1 MPPGLESGSSYTN
14 RFIDTTQAGWN
25 NPPMKHHIIV
35 VAATFLGALTLS
47 LPDAAAQANGTS
59 PARATTGSS
68 SKTWTVP
75 RTPWGDPD
83 LQGLWPANDMQGT
96 PYERP
101 AQFGERATLTP
112 QELAERQAQTV
123 RQEEV
128 DSETVVNTQRAPRG
142 TGTGPPSHWGER
154 GKPSPQASLIVDP
167 PDGRFPPMTAD
178 GVRRSKEAYSTY
190 FLDFPDAVTAH
201 PFDTFEDLG
210 PYDRCI
216 TRGLL
221 PSMLPTGYNMGN
233 QIFQIPGFVIIR
245 NEMIHETRVIPLDG
259 RPHVGAKIR
268 SYMGDSRG
276 RWEGDTLVIEST
288 NFNGKVGITRNG
300 NTLPTSPEMR
310 IVERITRVDATTLQ
324 YQATVHDPATWTRP
338 WTVTLP
344 LRSQPQYGMF
354 EYACHE
360 GNYAMKHILSGARAE
375 EKE

>member
-1 MPPGLESGSSYTN
+1 MN
-14 RFIDTTQAGWN
+14 R
-25 NPPMKHHIIV
+25 HIFV
-35 VAATFLGALTLS
+35 VAATLLGALTLS
-47 LPDAAAQANGTS
+47 PPDAAAQANS
-59 PARATTGSS
+59 PARATAAAGG

-83 LQGLWPANDMQGT
+83 LQGLWPASDMQGT

-112 QELAERQAQTV
+112 QELAERQAQSA
-123 RQEEV
+123 RQDEV
-128 DSETVVNTQRAPRG
+128 DAETVVNTQRAPRG

-154 GKPSPQASLIVDP
+154 GRPSLQASLIVDP

-178 GVRRSKEAYSTY
+178 GERRSKEAYSTY

-259 RPHVGAKIR
+259 RPHVGTKIR

-276 RWEGDTLVIEST
+276 HWEGDTLVIEST

-300 NTLPTSPEMR
+300 NTLPTSREMK
-310 IVERITRVDATTLQ
+310 IVERMTRVDATTLQ
-324 YQATVHDPATWTRP
+324 YQATVTDLATWTRP
-338 WTVTLP
+338 WSVALP
-344 LRSQPQYGMF
+344 LQAHPEYGMF

-360 GNYAMKHILSGARAE
+360 GNYAMKHILSGARAD
-375 EKE
+375 EKQQ

>member
-1 MPPGLESGSSYTN
+1 
-14 RFIDTTQAGWN
+14 
-25 NPPMKHHIIV
+25 MKHHIIV
-35 VAATFLGALTLS
+35 VAATFLGALTIG
-47 LPDAAAQANGTS
+47 PPPAAAQASS
-59 PARATTGSS
+59 PAHAATAGSGR
-68 SKTWTVP
+68 TWTVP

-154 GKPSPQASLIVDP
+154 GKPSLQASLIVDP

-178 GVRRSKEAYSTY
+178 GIRRSKEAYSTY

-201 PFDTFEDLG
+201 PFETFEDLG

-221 PSMLPTGYNMGN
+221 PSMLPTAYNMGN
-233 QIFQIPGFVIIR
+233 QIFQLPGFVIIR

-259 RPHVGAKIR
+259 RPHVSAKIQ

-276 RWEGDTLVIEST
+276 HWEGDTLVIEIDELQRKGRHHPQRQHAADEPGDANCGAHRAGRRDDAAVSGDGDRSGDVDASLDCQPAAQISSLST
-288 NFNGKVGITRNG
+288 GC
-300 NTLPTSPEMR
+300 SS
-310 IVERITRVDATTLQ
+310 TRVTKATT
-324 YQATVHDPATWTRP
+324 R
-338 WTVTLP
+338 
-344 LRSQPQYGMF
+344 
-354 EYACHE
+354 
-360 GNYAMKHILSGARAE
+360 
-375 EKE
+375 

>member
-1 MPPGLESGSSYTN
+1 
-14 RFIDTTQAGWN
+14 
-25 NPPMKHHIIV
+25 MKPHIIV
-35 VAATFLGALTLS
+35 FAATLLGALTVGQ
-47 LPDAAAQANGTS
+47 PHAAAQASS
-59 PARATTGSS
+59 PAHATTAGS
-68 SKTWTVP
+68 SKTWSVP

-101 AQFGERATLTP
+101 QQFGERATLTT
-112 QELAERQAQTV
+112 QELAERQAQSA
-123 RQEEV
+123 RQSET
-128 DSETVVNTQRAPRG
+128 DAETVVNTQRARG
-142 TGTGPPSHWGER
+142 TGIGAPSHWGER
-154 GKPSPQASLIVDP
+154 GRPSNQASLIVDP
-167 PDGRFPPMTAD
+167 PDGRFPPMTAE
-178 GVRRSKEAYSTY
+178 GTRRSASAYSTY

-201 PFDTFEDLG
+201 PFDSFEDLG

-221 PSMLPTGYNMGN
+221 PSMLPTAYNMGN

-259 RPHVGAKIR
+259 RAHVGAKIR

-276 RWEGDTLVIEST
+276 HWEGDTLVIESS

-300 NTLPTSPEMR
+300 NTLPTSPDMR

-324 YQATVHDPATWTRP
+324 YQATVTDPATWTRP
-338 WTVTLP
+338 WTVSLP

-360 GNYAMKHILSGARAE
+360 GNYAMKHILSGARAD
-375 EKE
+375 EKQ